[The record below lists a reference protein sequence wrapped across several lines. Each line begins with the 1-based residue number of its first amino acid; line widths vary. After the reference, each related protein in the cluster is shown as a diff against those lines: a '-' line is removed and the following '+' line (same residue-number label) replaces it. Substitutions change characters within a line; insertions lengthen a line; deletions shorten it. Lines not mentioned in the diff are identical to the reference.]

1 MRLKRLVACLIV
13 FLGFHSIRAYGQV
26 VATWTD
32 SSGNWSD
39 PANWSTLTVPNNGGG
54 TTYSVTISPPSSA
67 SAAVTMDVLN
77 VTVDSFGLGV
87 NGSLNINTGDSL
99 SLVSGGGNGGMLTN
113 YGTFNNSGTFY
124 NVLGTIANHV
134 PLPTPSVVTS

>member
-1 MRLKRLVACLIV
+1 M
-13 FLGFHSIRAYGQV
+13 
-26 VATWTD
+26 
-32 SSGNWSD
+32 
-39 PANWSTLTVPNNGGG
+39 PNNGGG

-124 NVLGTIANHV
+124 NVLGTIANHDYQRRRWLHLERV
-134 PLPTPSVVTS
+134 GDQ